1 MTSSH
6 SIAVTTALGLGLTF
20 ATAGW
25 ATPVSDACA
34 ALGEARTSLYSMLH
48 AKDRSAQDALKAK
61 VQAASTKV
69 DAAVASMGNADAK
82 MIADFNT
89 IWDQFKATRDN
100 EIIPAIYNGNIDDA
114 RKVANGVQFQRLSR
128 MWSILSCSR

>member
-6 SIAVTTALGLGLTF
+6 SIAVTTVLGLGLTF
-20 ATAGW
+20 ATPGW
-25 ATPVSDACA
+25 ATPLSDACA

-48 AKDRSAQDALKAK
+48 TKDRSSQDALKAK
-61 VQAASTKV
+61 VQAASSKV
-69 DAAVASMGNADAK
+69 DSAIASMGGADAK

-114 RKVANGVQFQRLSR
+114 RKIANGIQFQRLSK